1 MSNEVIHALN
11 KLLLLFLVI
20 GAQACKTTPE
30 FLFVEEDKQVCD
42 LPYSKYQAT
51 VTGYCQEP
59 VADLV
64 PELPRKDKSLEIRPL
79 DTIPE
84 VFWFNKKFQYSF
96 VKQPMKAPLMFVI
109 AGTGAKHDSPKMISL
124 QKVLF
129 AQGYH
134 VIALSSPTFANFIV
148 NATTKD
154 DIPGYLAKDAETLY
168 DVMQKTYHQIKTQEN
183 IEVSHFE
190 LTGYSLGGA
199 HSAFVSYLDEKEKVF
214 DFKNVLLINP
224 PVSLY
229 SSASILDG
237 YLDLANDREN
247 VTKMFN
253 RVFDKFAESYNLQET
268 SEFNASNIY
277 KLFKDAKLSEDEL
290 KLLIGTSFRV
300 SSADMLFAIDATY
313 NVGAVIYRHH
323 NISKFESVT
332 HSMKRAY
339 NVTFLDYFEKG
350 MVPWAKEQ
358 DSSKTRAQLIFD
370 FSLRSLDSYLRR
382 SNKIYMVTN
391 ADDIIL
397 ANGELEYLQD
407 VFGTRAKI
415 FERGGHCGNMDR
427 VSFVNYLK
435 QQFKGVN

>member
-1 MSNEVIHALN
+1 MSNKVSLFQQLLFIT
-11 KLLLLFLVI
+11 LLLFTL
-20 GAQACKTTPE
+20 QACQSSPQ
-30 FLFVEEDKQVCD
+30 FLFSDEEEKLCEIE
-42 LPYSKYQAT
+42 YSKYQAT

-59 VADLV
+59 LADLV
-64 PELPRKDKSLEIRPL
+64 QDLPREEKSLEIRPIE
-79 DTIPE
+79 TIPE
-84 VFWFNKKFQYSF
+84 VFWFNREFQYSF
-96 VKQPMKAPLMFVI
+96 VKQPNKAPLIFVI
-109 AGTGAKHDSPKMISL
+109 AGTGAKHDSAKMISL
-124 QKVLF
+124 QKVLY

-168 DVMQKTYHQIKTQEN
+168 EVMQKTYQQVKTEEE

-199 HSAFVSYLDEKEKVF
+199 HSAFVSFLDEKEKVF
-214 DFKNVLLINP
+214 NFKNVLLINP

-268 SEFNASNIY
+268 SEFNSSNIY
-277 KLFKDAKLSEDEL
+277 KLFKHANLSEEEL

-313 NVGAVIYRHH
+313 NVGAVIYRNHD
-323 NISKFESVT
+323 IGKFESVT

-382 SNKIYMVTN
+382 SEKISMVTN

-397 ANGELEYLQD
+397 AKGELAYLQD
-407 VFGTRAKI
+407 VFGDRAKV
-415 FERGGHCGNMDR
+415 FERGGHCGNIDR
-427 VSFVNYLK
+427 VNFVHYLK
-435 QQFKGVN
+435 QQFKGGN